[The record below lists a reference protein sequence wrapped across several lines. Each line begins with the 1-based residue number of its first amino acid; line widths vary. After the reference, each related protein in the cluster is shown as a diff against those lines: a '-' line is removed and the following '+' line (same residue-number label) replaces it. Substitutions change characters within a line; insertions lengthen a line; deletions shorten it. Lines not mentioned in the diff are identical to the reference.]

1 MAEWISVDERLPE
14 PETPVLV
21 RAEWTIEGK
30 KRAWT
35 ALAMREDGKTHEEDS
50 GFAWDN
56 LCEWGHYDE
65 YTDSWIIPSGW
76 WEVVLYNEM
85 SAPINHHI
93 THWMPLPAPPEV
105 EGCEMDQLNS
115 KEETKQ

>member
-50 GFAWDN
+50 SFAWDN

-93 THWMPLPAPPEV
+93 THWMPLPST
-105 EGCEMDQLNS
+105 EGLEHD
-115 KEETKQ
+115 T